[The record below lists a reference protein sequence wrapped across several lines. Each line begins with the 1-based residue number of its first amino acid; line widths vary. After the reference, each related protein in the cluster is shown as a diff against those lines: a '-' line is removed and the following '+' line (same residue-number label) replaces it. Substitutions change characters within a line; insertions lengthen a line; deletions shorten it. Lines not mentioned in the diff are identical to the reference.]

1 MKIRSSIAKLF
12 VLGSC
17 LFVFAGAPAQAQEAP
32 LTVRDPAQLHLASGS
47 VMLLDLKTDKV
58 LYSRNP
64 DLVAPIASV
73 TKLMTA
79 MVVLDAKQPMD
90 EIITVTIRDNPDMK
104 GVYSRVRVGSQV
116 NRHDMMLMTL
126 MSSENRAATALAES
140 YPGGY
145 SAFIKAMNAK
155 ARALGMTSTRYVE
168 PTGLSLHNVSSAHD
182 LVLLLKEAR
191 KYPMLSQ
198 LSTTPEK
205 TITFAKPRYS
215 LGFRNTNSLVRKPG
229 WSIQVTKTGFTDEAG
244 HCLVMLTHM
253 NGRPVAMVLLD
264 AFGKY
269 THVADATRMRRWLET
284 GKSGPVPAAAKNYRQ
299 YKDSQIRQ
307 ATVQNSVQ

>member
-1 MKIRSSIAKLF
+1 MKIRHSITKLF

-17 LFVFAGAPAQAQEAP
+17 LFVLAGSPVQAQEAAAP
-32 LTVRDPAQLHLASGS
+32 VRDPAQLHLASGS

-58 LYSRNP
+58 LYARNP
-64 DLVAPIASV
+64 DRVAPIASV

-79 MVVLDAKQPMD
+79 MVVLDARQPMD
-90 EIITVTIRDNPDMK
+90 EIIPVTIRDNPDMK

-116 NRHDMMLMTL
+116 NRHDMLLMTL
-126 MSSENRAATALAES
+126 MSSENRAATALAHA

-155 ARALGMTSTRYVE
+155 ARALGMTRTRFAE

-182 LVLLLKEAR
+182 LVLLLKESR

-215 LGFRNTNSLVRKPG
+215 LGFRNTNNLVRKAD
-229 WSIQVTKTGFTDEAG
+229 WSIQVTKTGFTNKAG
-244 HCLVMLTHM
+244 HCLVMLTQM

-284 GKSGPVPAAAKNYRQ
+284 GKSGPVPAAAKHYRQ

-307 ATVQNSVQ
+307 ATVQNSTQ